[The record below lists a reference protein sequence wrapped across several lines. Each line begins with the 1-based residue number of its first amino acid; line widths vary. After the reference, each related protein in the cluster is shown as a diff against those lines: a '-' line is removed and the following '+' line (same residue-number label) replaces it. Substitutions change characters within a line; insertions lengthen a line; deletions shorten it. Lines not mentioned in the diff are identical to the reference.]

1 MRSRAILLITVLM
14 VACGSEGATEPNP
27 GGGDVATVDAVG
39 ATSWNPSP
47 VSIAAGESVQFRNTT
62 NITHNIT
69 FEPATAGRPADVA
82 NFSSGSRSVTFATAG
97 TFDYHCGIHPVMQ
110 GRVVVLP

>member
-1 MRSRAILLITVLM
+1 MRSRMTLLFTFLM
-14 VACGSEGATEPNP
+14 LACGSDATTEPTP
-27 GGGDVATVDAVG
+27 GGNAATVDAVG

-47 VSIAAGESVQFRNTT
+47 VTITAGESVQFRNTT

-69 FEPATAGRPADVA
+69 FETDSEGRPSDVA
-82 NFSSGSRSVTFATAG
+82 NFSSGSRSIAFANAG

-110 GRVVVLP
+110 GKVVVQP